1 MLDRF
6 VETWFEASP
15 LWLTGTAI
23 LGGLL
28 AFSLA
33 GYSLRRIRDKRRPA
47 VEEAESG
54 QEGYLVSAV
63 LGLFALLLGFTFAL
77 AVDRFDARRLLVRDE
92 ANALATTYLRAQLLE
107 PEHRERISRL
117 LLEYA
122 DNRLALA
129 KAKPPVPAEMLAA
142 NERLVTRLWQ
152 ATVAAFPSIRDY
164 DFSSSF
170 LDSMNTVINL
180 DESRKAARLAHV
192 PSAVFV
198 VLAIY
203 AASVAIVLGFV
214 LTGVRGR
221 IAGVIL
227 LGLFTLSVLL
237 IIDIDRPAT
246 GGIRESQAPM
256 ERLRASMAAR
266 TPDVLQRLPD

>member
-1 MLDRF
+1 MLDRLL
-6 VETWFEASP
+6 ESLFESAS
-15 LWLTGTAI
+15 LGVIGLGMF
-23 LGGLL
+23 GGLL
-28 AFSLA
+28 VFGLV
-33 GYSLRRIRDKRRPA
+33 GYALRRVRDRKRPA
-47 VEEAESG
+47 VEEADSG

-77 AVDRFDARRLLVRDE
+77 AVDRYDARRLLVRDE
-92 ANALATTYLRAQLLE
+92 ATAIGAAYLRAQLME

-117 LLEYA
+117 LVEYT
-122 DNRLALA
+122 DNRITLANTR
-129 KAKPPVPAEMLAA
+129 PPAPVAMLAA
-142 NERLVTRLWQ
+142 NDELLTRLWQ
-152 ATVAAFPSIRDY
+152 ATVAAFPTIRDF

-170 LDSMNTVINL
+170 LDSMNAVIEL
-180 DESRKAARLAHV
+180 DEARKAARLAHV

-203 AASVAIVLGFV
+203 AASVATVLGFV
-214 LTGVRGR
+214 LTAIRGR
-221 IAGVIL
+221 IAGIIL

-256 ERLRASMAAR
+256 ERLRQSMTVR
-266 TPDVLQRLPD
+266 TPEVLQRLPD